1 MVKLGKKRAPASL
14 LSKMIQHLYNPLKL
28 EKIEKRAIM
37 KFKALE
43 GSEKILGKVGNTFKV
58 GGKGVG
64 ILDAL
69 FLGLDLKDVWT
80 NEDKN
85 INDKLY
91 DSGKKISGAVGGFL
105 GGDAGFTAGMA
116 IGTFLGGPIGSIIG
130 GFAGTIAGSIF
141 GNFIGEK
148 FYENITSKIYN
159 TIQFFSGNLGMFKT
173 GGVEFSF
180 PKQIPGFRNLFTFQH
195 SHFIAFEY
203 EDFDLKQII
212 DLVNSKFLING
223 IKVKNLNEIYDT
235 ILKEIAYGFLFKKLY
250 LQFL

>member
-43 GSEKILGKVGNTFKV
+43 GSEKILGKVGNKLKI

-64 ILDAL
+64 ILDTL

-85 INDKLY
+85 ISDKLY

-105 GGDAGFTAGMA
+105 GGDAGFTAGLGF
-116 IGTFLGGPIGSIIG
+116 GTFLSGPIIGIIVG
-130 GFAGTIAGSIF
+130 LL
-141 GNFIGEK
+141 E
-148 FYENITSKIYN
+148 
-159 TIQFFSGNLGMFKT
+159 L
-173 GGVEFSF
+173 
-180 PKQIPGFRNLFTFQH
+180 L
-195 SHFIAFEY
+195 
-203 EDFDLKQII
+203 
-212 DLVNSKFLING
+212 LVNFLEILLEKNIMKILHLKF
-223 IKVKNLNEIYDT
+223 T
-235 ILKEIAYGFLFKKLY
+235 ILFNFFLEI
-250 LQFL
+250 